1 MALKIIADAYWAFG
15 SDISKLKSRIDIM
28 SALGADVYHTEIK
41 PEYIKQTKA
50 NAVDYIQ
57 EAITYAHSKGMK
69 FFFQISWYK
78 WAAGENRDTFYVTPT
93 AQANFLA
100 DFEWLVNRYKT
111 VDGIGLEEPHFYTL
125 KQDGGAAYRAFW
137 NPIHVKLHNIV
148 AKFHNLSDPYVFEW
162 NFNSGNNDINNVRNS
177 GIDVDY
183 LKANSLYNAFVIQNG
198 GATNQTVLK
207 FTSIISSWKAIF
219 PNWKL
224 SNFVYITGSGLIK
237 SPECNSSWVVPA
249 CYNQGFF
256 DQLKYSLSINMDSL
270 VFNSGFIDKSASLW
284 PNDKT
289 PGLTVADKIKSIY
302 GVNTPLYGLSVS
314 SSPPGA
320 FITLTNDAG
329 GLGNYGKTNRDGS
342 DADHPLITSPA
353 PGIYTLKLNL
363 PGYNEIS
370 EKVTF
375 GTGLT
380 IKSYTLVP
388 ANKGYVLKFRDDFNS
403 LSGWD
408 IIWNNP
414 SVFKV
419 ANSILTIDIPAGS
432 TTPAWMRKTGFT
444 WKYGKL
450 SFRAKFPNATGSHA
464 GVWAYKNNGGPCSNN
479 PAWQSQD
486 SVNIE
491 TNISKDTYGP
501 RIAGH
506 LTTNYSIWSDAICN
520 QYMLQDTPYDGN
532 NFHEYEIE
540 WTPVA
545 VVFKKDGV
553 EMKRFTAG
561 IPTQALDLNAGIDC
575 VGNTGSAC
583 AGIQWMDKTPS
594 YPMKMEIDWIQLEQL
609 EEAGEQLIFEDHFN
623 DAVLTGWQYIKSQSK
638 VSVANSM
645 LTMRG
650 DSAADSPWIM
660 KINPDGTPFTWKYGK
675 LQVRMKVP
683 SASNT
688 RTGFWSYRNNRVQC
702 ANNPAIL
709 AQDSINLEITKSAS
723 SYTDSHG
730 TRVAGHIT
738 TAWSTWTTQ
747 RCNQYDLWDTPNES
761 LAFHDYEVEWTP
773 SAVIFRKDGVE
784 IKRITDPAMIPSNPI
799 NLNIA
804 MAFGVGTGITWMDT
818 TPPVYPVFFQV
829 DSVRLYAA
837 EGATPTTGSIDIQ
850 SNPTGAEVYFDNF
863 LKGITPLILDNITPG
878 THVVEIRK
886 TGYNNLE
893 QSVVIIAGQT
903 LTKMYTLQYSC
914 IPNWQCEIING
925 LKTGY
930 EVDGCG
936 NRRENIECI
945 PKGMLY
951 ISTIPVSGAKIYL
964 DNEDTLSFTPAIL
977 QVATGIPHT
986 IRVFVPGYK
995 EFIESN
1001 IIVSDNQ
1008 TISKIYTLSS
1018 SSRDS
1023 AGTVITVSTGLVI
1036 GTTLYGISK
1045 LLQR

>member
-1 MALKIIADAYWAFG
+1 MIKRASYWSRFDNSPTECLPSVAEILRYKDAGFTAINIA
-15 SDISKLKSRIDIM
+15 
-28 SALGADVYHTEIK
+28 E
-41 PEYIKQTKA
+41 
-50 NAVDYIQ
+50 
-57 EAITYAHSKGMK
+57 ITYNNAKQNFADIFAGANGWTRSSNPIVTCINNIHAAGLKAYFVHNSNRYGGNTNILTRPADKAAFVAAFDYLITLPLDGLELEEPNFWWDLVQVNGVWTPK
-69 FFFQISWYK
+69 PNADHIAQSTAFFQQLKAKVPALI
-78 WAAGENRDTFYVTPT
+78 
-93 AQANFLA
+93 
-100 DFEWLVNRYKT
+100 RYGFNTSSKT
-111 VDGIGLEEPHFYTL
+111 VDG
-125 KQDGGAAYRAFW
+125 
-137 NPIHVKLHNIV
+137 
-148 AKFHNLSDPYVFEW
+148 NLSRGIDLAAINSQRLFNYVASQPGKGPAPDYLITNDIILGAYNLFRGFMPNLATEVVIYKSYSIATGTKINSNLITNAQTVVNNNIDFELFPASSLIYPVDYDALKLVLASIVTALDIRSTPAGASIKIR
-162 NFNSGNNDINNVRNS
+162 NNGNNL
-177 GIDVDY
+177 G
-183 LKANSLYNAFVIQNG
+183 
-198 GATNQTVLK
+198 
-207 FTSIISSWKAIF
+207 W
-219 PNWKL
+219 
-224 SNFVYITGSGLIK
+224 
-237 SPECNSSWVVPA
+237 
-249 CYNQGFF
+249 
-256 DQLKYSLSINMDSL
+256 
-270 VFNSGFIDKSASLW
+270 
-284 PNDKT
+284 
-289 PGLTVADKIKSIY
+289 
-302 GVNTPLYGLSVS
+302 
-314 SSPPGA
+314 
-320 FITLTNDAG
+320 
-329 GLGNYGKTNRDGS
+329 GNYGTTPRIKELPPGNYSVQLTFQDGTIWTS
-342 DADHPLITSPA
+342 DPINLVLGQTVVVENTSIP
-353 PGIYTLKLNL
+353 TR
-363 PGYNEIS
+363 
-370 EKVTF
+370 
-375 GTGLT
+375 
-380 IKSYTLVP
+380 
-388 ANKGYVLKFRDDFNS
+388 YVLKFRDDFNS

-408 IIWNNP
+408 IIWKNP

-464 GVWAYKNNGGPCSNN
+464 GVWGYKNNGVPCSNN
-479 PAWQSQD
+479 PTLQSQD

-506 LTTNYSIWSDAICN
+506 LTTTYSMWSAAICN
-520 QYMLQDTPYDGN
+520 KYMIEDTPYDGN

-575 VGNTGSAC
+575 VGSTGSAC

-623 DAVLTGWQYIKSQSK
+623 DAVLTGWQYIKNQSK

-688 RTGFWSYRNNRVQC
+688 RTGFWSYRNNQVQC

-738 TAWSTWTTQ
+738 TAWSTWTTP

-761 LAFHDYEVEWTP
+761 LAFHDHEVEWTP

-837 EGATPTTGSIDIQ
+837 GGATPTTGSIDIQ

-886 TGYNNLE
+886 TEYNNLE
-893 QSVVIIAGQT
+893 QSVVITAGQT

-914 IPNWQCEIING
+914 VPDWQCEVING

-977 QVATGIPHT
+977 LVSPGIPHT
-986 IRVFVPGYK
+986 IRVFVPGYN

-1008 TISKIYTLSS
+1008 TISKIYTLFS

-1023 AGTVITVSTGLVI
+1023 AGTVITVSTGLVV